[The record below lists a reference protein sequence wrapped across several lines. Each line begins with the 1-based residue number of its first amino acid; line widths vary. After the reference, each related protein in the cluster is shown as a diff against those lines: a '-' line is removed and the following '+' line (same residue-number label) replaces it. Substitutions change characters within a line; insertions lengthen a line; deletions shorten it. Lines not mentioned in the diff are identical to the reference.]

1 MSIGSENLSN
11 FVILT
16 ETKVITHIS
25 IAVLIKCKIS
35 LKFYNF
41 VIVNLDHCSLPLVL
55 KIVIKSIKRGVGLGF
70 MLGAL
75 EALWG
80 FQPGI
85 GVCGP

>member
-41 VIVNLDHCSLPLVL
+41 VIVVQSLKSRLTLCDPMNYSMPGFSVLHYLPEFAQTCPL
-55 KIVIKSIKRGVGLGF
+55 S
-70 MLGAL
+70 
-75 EALWG
+75 
-80 FQPGI
+80 
-85 GVCGP
+85 